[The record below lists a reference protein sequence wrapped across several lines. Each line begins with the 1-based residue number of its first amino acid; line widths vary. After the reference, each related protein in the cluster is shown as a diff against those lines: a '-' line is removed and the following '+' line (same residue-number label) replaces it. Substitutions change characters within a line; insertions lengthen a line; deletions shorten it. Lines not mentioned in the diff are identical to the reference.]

1 MDTAFTSSLQ
11 VQKDGSVILKIPPHV
26 LLQIPD
32 GMTEKVSGQTFWIRM
47 GKRRSNKQNKF
58 LSALVRA
65 RLLHNST
72 VCNDDTI
79 AEEKRNLCN
88 QFGVFEDGERLPT
101 SQYSVEEMSE
111 LIQRIVVDC
120 GDNRISI
127 EKELTMY
134 DG

>member
-1 MDTAFTSSLQ
+1 MDTAFTSSLHTQ
-11 VQKDGSVILKIPPHV
+11 EDGSVVLTIPPHV
-26 LLQIPD
+26 LSQIPRY
-32 GMTEKVSGQTFWIRM
+32 SGQTFWVRM

-65 RLLHNST
+65 RLLHNSI
-72 VCNDDTI
+72 VCNDDTL
-79 AEEKRNLCN
+79 AEEKRNLCT
-88 QFGVFEDGERLPT
+88 QFGVFEDDERLPT

-111 LIQRIVVDC
+111 LLQRIVADC